1 MRYPDLNFFPDNLT
15 LEMLATEAKMLGLF
29 VFIPRLPFC
38 QNLARIIGQ
47 HVDVSVMSQKRM
59 LPVEQEPQKLYSL
72 SLNAQTLNNFILLQV
87 STSLISRCTLK
98 TFVCGAAC
106 QRAGLPDVIWPALHT
121 WELLVG
127 YTLVELGRKQ
137 AVSSLAK
144 LPKQIGS
151 SAQRWPSFPSGHF
164 FSTPCSATWLYSQ
177 PDTESLWACF
187 AAYLIIC
194 QTLQAHCWC
203 QQFMKIGLIIP
214 AGNCTW
220 GQMSFLCLIL
230 KSFRQIRHLKD
241 GLRFKCFWV
250 PLLGMNC
257 SKKG

>member
-164 FSTPCSATWLYSQ
+164 FSTPCSAT
-177 PDTESLWACF
+177 
-187 AAYLIIC
+187 
-194 QTLQAHCWC
+194 
-203 QQFMKIGLIIP
+203 
-214 AGNCTW
+214 
-220 GQMSFLCLIL
+220 
-230 KSFRQIRHLKD
+230 
-241 GLRFKCFWV
+241 
-250 PLLGMNC
+250 
-257 SKKG
+257 